1 MNKQNKIIVG
11 VVALILALTI
21 GYAVFTQS
29 LNISGTAKA
38 EGNLD
43 IVFSE
48 VGEISPHGTNTP
60 TATITE
66 NGRKLELSEITLDY
80 PTAYVDIPVT
90 IINNGT
96 VDGILE
102 SITVENLE
110 TDDIKISIN
119 GIENNQIV
127 KIYKANDDTT
137 KVKATVRVEW
147 LDKTDTKTES
157 VKDIVV
163 TLNAK
168 QLVKEAVTTTSSS
181 SDSFPVLTGSLGDN
195 VTFTY
200 DNGNISIDGTGPMSA
215 GTVVSGGYCDGYQ
228 VEGNI
233 CSLQAELSMALNGK
247 LSTGDETADTYLGPL
262 VSEFIVGHTYET
274 MGNSSKEEF
283 KAMLVSEEGLGVSE
297 TAANKLIEIADS
309 VPKLKNITISNGI
322 TSIRPKL
329 FWSFNASNLTITFPN
344 TISAKS
350 NKVFDAAKIGTITF
364 ESGTKIIYEGINE
377 TVDGAID
384 NIILP
389 DGIETIETHSIYV
402 DGGTMTTLIIPSTV
416 TTIETRAID
425 GQNLTTIVNKTGK
438 AFDWNGI
445 LTSTS
450 GTAFETGTVNDGSR
464 IITITNK

>member
-21 GYAVFTQS
+21 GYAVFSQS
-29 LNISGTAKA
+29 LNINGTAKA
-38 EGNLD
+38 QGNLD

-110 TDDIKISIN
+110 TDDIKVTIN
-119 GIENNQIV
+119 GIENNQVV

-168 QLVKEAVTTTSSS
+168 QLVKEVVTTASSS
-181 SDSFPVLTGSLGDN
+181 SDNKCT
-195 VTFTY
+195 TFTKKETY
-200 DNGNISIDGTGPMSA
+200 EVGDVIAFCNTNTNKSEDFYVIKDNGDTVTALAKYNLMVGNSIDLDTQTLTEISNSEEDYGLQSELTKMKFTEEDMPTSTTLYGIIA
-215 GTVVSGGYCDGYQ
+215 FANKDENNKTTDG
-228 VEGNI
+228 
-233 CSLQAELSMALNGK
+233 
-247 LSTGDETADTYLGPL
+247 TYLGYWTDATNYALDKPL
-262 VSEFIVGHTYET
+262 EAYGTSYPADVYDSNSILYEHVQKYQTYFTSTINKTTAKMRLITYNELVGLGCSKADGTCTKDFVYKGLSYWSASARDYRYVWDVDASGSFED
-274 MGNSSKEEF
+274 NSFWSDD
-283 KAMLVSEEGLGVSE
+283 GLGVRP
-297 TAANKLIEIADS
+297 
-309 VPKLKNITISNGI
+309 VITIN
-322 TSIRPKL
+322 
-329 FWSFNASNLTITFPN
+329 
-344 TISAKS
+344 KS
-350 NKVFDAAKIGTITF
+350 EI
-364 ESGTKIIYEGINE
+364 
-377 TVDGAID
+377 
-384 NIILP
+384 
-389 DGIETIETHSIYV
+389 
-402 DGGTMTTLIIPSTV
+402 
-416 TTIETRAID
+416 
-425 GQNLTTIVNKTGK
+425 
-438 AFDWNGI
+438 
-445 LTSTS
+445 
-450 GTAFETGTVNDGSR
+450 
-464 IITITNK
+464 

>member
-29 LNISGTAKA
+29 LNINGTAKA
-38 EGNLD
+38 QGNLD

-110 TDDIKISIN
+110 TDDIKVTIN
-119 GIENNQIV
+119 GIENNQVV
-127 KIYKANDDTT
+127 KMYKANDDTT

-168 QLVKEAVTTTSSS
+168 QLVKEVVTTASSS
-181 SDSFPVLTGSLGDN
+181 SDNKCT
-195 VTFTY
+195 TFTKKETY
-200 DNGNISIDGTGPMSA
+200 EVGDVIAFCNTNTNKSEDFYVIKDNGDTVTALAKYNLMVGNSIDLDTQTLTEISNSEEDYGLQSELTKMKFTEEDMPTSTTLYGIIA
-215 GTVVSGGYCDGYQ
+215 FANKDENNKTTDG
-228 VEGNI
+228 
-233 CSLQAELSMALNGK
+233 
-247 LSTGDETADTYLGPL
+247 TYLGYWTDATNYALDKPL
-262 VSEFIVGHTYET
+262 EAYGTSYPADVYDSNSILYEHVQKYQTYFTSTINKTTAKMRLITYNELVGLGCSEADGTCTKDFVYKGLSYWSASARDYRYVWDVDASGSFED
-274 MGNSSKEEF
+274 NSFWSDD
-283 KAMLVSEEGLGVSE
+283 GLGVRP
-297 TAANKLIEIADS
+297 
-309 VPKLKNITISNGI
+309 VITIN
-322 TSIRPKL
+322 
-329 FWSFNASNLTITFPN
+329 
-344 TISAKS
+344 KS
-350 NKVFDAAKIGTITF
+350 EI
-364 ESGTKIIYEGINE
+364 
-377 TVDGAID
+377 
-384 NIILP
+384 
-389 DGIETIETHSIYV
+389 
-402 DGGTMTTLIIPSTV
+402 
-416 TTIETRAID
+416 
-425 GQNLTTIVNKTGK
+425 
-438 AFDWNGI
+438 
-445 LTSTS
+445 
-450 GTAFETGTVNDGSR
+450 
-464 IITITNK
+464 

>member
-38 EGNLD
+38 QGNLD

-110 TDDIKISIN
+110 TDDIKVTIN
-119 GIENNQIV
+119 GIENNQVV
-127 KIYKANDDTT
+127 KMYKANDDTT

-168 QLVKEAVTTTSSS
+168 QLVKEVVTTASSS
-181 SDSFPVLTGSLGDN
+181 SDNKCT
-195 VTFTY
+195 TFTKKETY
-200 DNGNISIDGTGPMSA
+200 EVGDVIAFCNTNTNKSEDFYVIKDNGN
-215 GTVVSGGYCDGYQ
+215 TVTALAKYNLMV
-228 VEGNI
+228 GNKVVYDD
-233 CSLQAELSMALNGK
+233 SFENELSKTALTSSDKDYGLQSELTKNELTEEGMPT
-247 LSTGDETADTYLGPL
+247 STTFYGLIAFANKDEKNKTTDGTYLGYWTDATNDALDKPL
-262 VSEFIVGHTYET
+262 EAYGTSYPADVYK
-274 MGNSSKEEF
+274 KEESKSLLSEPLKNYQAYF
-283 KAMLVSEEGLGVSE
+283 TSTLNKTTAKMRLITYNELVGLGCSE
-297 TAANKLIEIADS
+297 AEGTCTKDFVYKGIYWSASARDYARVWS
-309 VPKLKNITISNGI
+309 VNAFGAFEVNFFSDDDRLGVRPVITIN
-322 TSIRPKL
+322 
-329 FWSFNASNLTITFPN
+329 
-344 TISAKS
+344 KS
-350 NKVFDAAKIGTITF
+350 EI
-364 ESGTKIIYEGINE
+364 
-377 TVDGAID
+377 
-384 NIILP
+384 
-389 DGIETIETHSIYV
+389 
-402 DGGTMTTLIIPSTV
+402 
-416 TTIETRAID
+416 
-425 GQNLTTIVNKTGK
+425 
-438 AFDWNGI
+438 
-445 LTSTS
+445 
-450 GTAFETGTVNDGSR
+450 
-464 IITITNK
+464 

>member
-29 LNISGTAKA
+29 LNIGGTAKA

-66 NGRKLELSEITLDY
+66 KGRKLELSEITLDY

-96 VDGILE
+96 VDGVLE

-110 TDDIKISIN
+110 TDDIKVTIN
-119 GIENNQIV
+119 GIEDNQIV
-127 KIYKANDDTT
+127 KMYKANDDTT

-157 VKDIVV
+157 VRDIVV
-163 TLNAK
+163 TLNAR
-168 QLVKEAVTTTSSS
+168 QLVKKVVTTSSS

-228 VEGNI
+228 SEGNI
-233 CSLQAELSMALNGK
+233 CSLQAELSMAMGNK
-247 LSTGDETADTYLGPL
+247 LASGSDKVDNVINMVAG
-262 VSEFIVGHTYET
+262 SFMIGHTFEELGVT
-274 MGNSSKEEF
+274 NKEDA
-283 KAMLVSEEGLGVSE
+283 KAMLMTEDMGSLTEEEAEKAL
-297 TAANKLIEIADS
+297 KIIDS
-309 VPKLKNITISNGI
+309 IPTLKSITISNGI

-329 FWSFNASNLTITFPN
+329 FYAFNASNLTITFPN
-344 TISAKS
+344 TISVKS
-350 NKVFDAAKIGTITF
+350 NTVFDVAKIGTITF
-364 ESGTKIIYEGINE
+364 ESGTKTIYEGICRDS
-377 TVDGAID
+377 DGAID

-389 DGIETIETHSIYV
+389 DGIETIETDSINTR
-402 DGGTMTTLIIPSTV
+402 GTMTTLIIPSSV
-416 TTIETRAID
+416 TTIESNAIY
-425 GQNLTTIVNKTGK
+425 GRNLTTIVNKTRK

-445 LTSTS
+445 LTGTS
-450 GTAFETGTVNDGSR
+450 GDAFETGTVNDGER

>member
-11 VVALILALTI
+11 VVALVLALTV
-21 GYAVFTQS
+21 GYAIFSQS

-38 EGNLD
+38 QGNLD

-96 VDGILE
+96 VDGVLE

-110 TDDIKISIN
+110 TDDIKVTIN

-168 QLVKEAVTTTSSS
+168 QLVKEVVTTSSS
-181 SDSFPVLTGSLGDN
+181 SSDNKCTTFTKKETYEVGDVIAFCNTNTNKSEDFYVIKDNGDTVTALAKYNLMVGNKLVYNDSLSSVLSKTALTSRDKDYGLQSELTKMEFTEEGMPTSTTFYGTIAFANEDENRKKAGCTGNGCYLGYWANTDGSLKDSYKN
-195 VTFTY
+195 EIQTDYPADVYDSNSILYEQVQKYQTYFTSTLNKATSKMRLITY
-200 DNGNISIDGTGPMSA
+200 N
-215 GTVVSGGYCDGYQ
+215 
-228 VEGNI
+228 
-233 CSLQAELSMALNGK
+233 EL
-247 LSTGDETADTYLGPL
+247 
-262 VSEFIVGHTYET
+262 V
-274 MGNSSKEEF
+274 
-283 KAMLVSEEGLGVSE
+283 GLGCSE
-297 TAANKLIEIADS
+297 ADGACTKDFVYKGLNYCS
-309 VPKLKNITISNGI
+309 TSACDYIHVWFVNAFGAFEVNTFSDDDRFGVRPVITIN
-322 TSIRPKL
+322 
-329 FWSFNASNLTITFPN
+329 
-344 TISAKS
+344 KS
-350 NKVFDAAKIGTITF
+350 EI
-364 ESGTKIIYEGINE
+364 
-377 TVDGAID
+377 
-384 NIILP
+384 
-389 DGIETIETHSIYV
+389 
-402 DGGTMTTLIIPSTV
+402 
-416 TTIETRAID
+416 
-425 GQNLTTIVNKTGK
+425 
-438 AFDWNGI
+438 
-445 LTSTS
+445 
-450 GTAFETGTVNDGSR
+450 
-464 IITITNK
+464 

>member
-11 VVALILALTI
+11 VVALVLALTI
-21 GYAVFTQS
+21 GYAIFSQS

-38 EGNLD
+38 QGNLD

-48 VGEISPHGTNTP
+48 VGEISPHGTNKP

-90 IINNGT
+90 IVNNGT
-96 VDGILE
+96 VDGVLE

-110 TDDIKISIN
+110 TDDIKVSIN

-127 KIYKANDDTT
+127 KIYKENDDTT

-168 QLVKEAVTTTSSS
+168 QLVKEVVTTSSS

-200 DNGNISIDGTGPMSA
+200 DNGNISIDGTGSMYNNVLTEEDA
-215 GTVVSGGYCDGYQ
+215 CYGYVQSSIKYCTLLG
-228 VEGNI
+228 EI
-233 CSLQAELSMALNGK
+233 TMK
-247 LSTGDETADTYLGPL
+247 LVDNYNLDKSKTLANFYTGLFA
-262 VSEFIVGHTYET
+262 VGWTFD
-274 MGNSSKEEF
+274 N
-283 KAMLVSEEGLGVSE
+283 LGVSE
-297 TAANKLIEIADS
+297 NDFKNMLMTEDMGSLTEEEVNERIKIINNTPQLKSIS
-309 VPKLKNITISNGI
+309 VSNGI
-322 TSIRPKL
+322 TSIRPYL
-329 FWSFNASNLTITFPN
+329 FQMFNAINLTITVPN

-350 NKVFDAAKIGTITF
+350 NRVFDAAKIGTIAF
-364 ESGTKIIYEGINE
+364 ENGTK
-377 TVDGAID
+377 TV
-384 NIILP
+384 
-389 DGIETIETHSIYV
+389 Y
-402 DGGTMTTLIIPSTV
+402 GG
-416 TTIETRAID
+416 E
-425 GQNLTTIVNKTGK
+425 
-438 AFDWNGI
+438 
-445 LTSTS
+445 
-450 GTAFETGTVNDGSR
+450 
-464 IITITNK
+464 

>member
-11 VVALILALTI
+11 VVALILALTV
-21 GYAVFTQS
+21 GYAIFRQS
-29 LNISGTAKA
+29 LNINGTAKA
-38 EGNLD
+38 QGNLD

-110 TDDIKISIN
+110 TDDIKVTIN
-119 GIENNQIV
+119 GIENNQVV

-168 QLVKEAVTTTSSS
+168 QLIREVVTTSSS
-181 SDSFPVLTGSLGDN
+181 GDSFPVVSGSLGDN

-200 DNGNISIDGTGPMSA
+200 DNGVINVNGYGSMSEGKVGEA
-215 GTVVSGGYCDGYQ
+215 GNCSFAYDSSYC
-228 VEGNI
+228 
-233 CSLQAELSMALNGK
+233 
-247 LSTGDETADTYLGPL
+247 YLGAEISKKVVEQL
-262 VSEFIVGHTYET
+262 DTISDKEKMVLETILAQFITGKTYDDMGMDESQAKQWLIGKDGPGLNEEEASHTVKVF
-274 MGNSSKEEF
+274 S
-283 KAMLVSEEGLGVSE
+283 
-297 TAANKLIEIADS
+297 S
-309 VPKLKNITISNGI
+309 VPKLKSITIDDRIDSLRNDFFKDVKIDSVSIPKAVTTLNDIFGSSIINNIYLNEGLITISTN
-322 TSIRPKL
+322 SL
-329 FWSFNASNLTITFPN
+329 NS
-344 TISAKS
+344 
-350 NKVFDAAKIGTITF
+350 
-364 ESGTKIIYEGINE
+364 
-377 TVDGAID
+377 DGVT
-384 NIILP
+384 NI
-389 DGIETIETHSIYV
+389 
-402 DGGTMTTLIIPSTV
+402 IIPSTV
-416 TTIETRAID
+416 TTIETSAI
-425 GQNLTTIVNKTGK
+425 GGNNLTTIVNKTGK

-445 LTSTS
+445 LTGTS
-450 GTAFETGTVNDGSR
+450 GTAFETGTVENYGKT
-464 IITITNK
+464 ITITK

>member
-11 VVALILALTI
+11 VVALILALTV
-21 GYAVFTQS
+21 GYAIFSQS
-29 LNISGTAKA
+29 LNINGTAKA
-38 EGNLD
+38 QGNLD

-110 TDDIKISIN
+110 TDDIKVTIN
-119 GIENNQIV
+119 GVEDNQIV
-127 KIYKANDDTT
+127 KVYKENDDTT

-147 LDKTDTKTES
+147 LDKVDTKTES

-168 QLVKEAVTTTSSS
+168 QLVKEVVTTSSS
-181 SDSFPVLTGSLGDN
+181 GDSFPVLTGSLGDN

-200 DNGNISIDGTGPMSA
+200 DNGNISINGTGPMSA

-228 VEGNI
+228 AEGNV
-233 CSLQAELSMALNGK
+233 CSLQAELSMA
-247 LSTGDETADTYLGPL
+247 
-262 VSEFIVGHTYET
+262 
-274 MGNSSKEEF
+274 MGNKLATGNEKIDAAVKMITGIFMAGTTFESQGVSREEA
-283 KAMLVSEEGLGVSE
+283 KAMLMTEDMGSLTEEEAEKAL
-297 TAANKLIEIADS
+297 KIMDS
-309 VPKLKNITISNGI
+309 IPTLKSITISNGI
-322 TSIRPKL
+322 TSIRPYL
-329 FWSFNASNLTITFPN
+329 FQGFRADNLTITIPN

-350 NKVFDAAKIGTITF
+350 YRVFDVAKVGTVAF
-364 ESGTKIIYEGINE
+364 ESGTKIVYEGICYIS
-377 TVDGAID
+377 DGAIN

-389 DGIETIETHSIYV
+389 DGVETIETESI
-402 DGGTMTTLIIPSTV
+402 DASDGTMTTLTIPSSV
-416 TTIETRAID
+416 TTIETSSIY

-445 LTSTS
+445 LTGTS
-450 GTAFETGTVNDGSR
+450 GEAFETGTVEFNGKT
-464 IITITNK
+464 ITITNE